1 MVMSTLWRFLYPPP
15 PSLFVTTMSI
25 ISVVS
30 LASGGFSE
38 IKGKHMQYSKF
49 FGTIENE
56 NDEKKKKKKK
66 KAKIESKLGMILLY
80 GPSFL
85 GGISSF
91 AIFPNG
97 DLRFALVCS
106 ALSIHFFKRLF
117 EVLFV
122 HKYSGSMDVEDAIA
136 ISLSYF
142 LSTITMI
149 YCQHLS
155 QDFQEPSID
164 LKYGGYIIFLVG
176 IIGNFYHHILLSK
189 LRTKGEKEYKIPQGG
204 LFDFAICPHYLFEI
218 LIFVGIS
225 CTSQTLY
232 AISFTLGTTFYLM
245 GRSIATRRWYQ
256 SKFDDFPKDIKAL
269 IPYIF

>member
-1 MVMSTLWRFLYPPP
+1 MVMSTLLKFLYPPP
-15 PSLFVTTMSI
+15 PSLFINTMSV
-25 ISVVS
+25 ISFAS
-30 LASGGFSE
+30 LANAGFLE

-49 FGTIENE
+49 IGTTKSENE
-56 NDEKKKKKKK
+56 
-66 KAKIESKLGMILLY
+66 KAKIESKKGMLLLY
-80 GPSFL
+80 SPAFL
-85 GGISSF
+85 AGVASF
-91 AIFPNG
+91 AIFPDG

-106 ALSIHFFKRLF
+106 ALTIHFFKRVF

-122 HKYSGSMDVEDAIA
+122 HKYSGSMDVEATIT

-142 LSTITMI
+142 LSTVTMI
-149 YCQHLS
+149 YSQHLT
-155 QDFQEPSID
+155 QGLPEPSID
-164 LKYGGYIIFLVG
+164 LKYGGFIIFLVG
-176 IIGNFYHHILLSK
+176 IIGNLYHHYLLSK
-189 LRTKGEKEYKIPQGG
+189 LRTKGDKEYKIPQGG
-204 LFDFAICPHYLFEI
+204 LFNFAICPHYLFEI

-245 GRSIATRRWYQ
+245 GRSIATRRWYK